1 MTLSYSSSNHTPVEG
16 TQTRVLE
23 NGEVKTLDYDG
34 AVTAH
39 AGTLW
44 WGAAVGY
51 RAMQA
56 AAIAMSTSA
65 LWERGSLYVVSG
77 HPGPGVLDALDY
89 VTGCRASD
97 QMKVLE
103 NPRCKGMCNAEMKF
117 EWWVSDGKE
126 TAHIILRDDFVPQ
139 SFYELTERLFGDVT
153 DEDKRL
159 FELFKVTLS
168 AKIWNAP
175 LEESF
180 SVVMEAPLAVGE
192 IPATTD
198 WNPEVQLETGLA

>member
-1 MTLSYSSSNHTPVEG
+1 MTSVFLTSDHPAVEG
-16 TQTRVLE
+16 TQTRIVAD
-23 NGEVKTLDYDG
+23 GEIQQLDYDG

-39 AGTLW
+39 PGTLW

-56 AAIAMSTSA
+56 AAQALSA
-65 LWERGSLYVVSG
+65 RHLWQRGQLYVVSG

-89 VTGCRASD
+89 VTGCRAND
-97 QMKVLE
+97 HLKVLE

-117 EWWVSDGKE
+117 EWWVCDGRQ
-126 TAHIILRDDFVPQ
+126 TAHITLREDFVPQ
-139 SFYELTERLFGDVT
+139 SFYDLTERLFGDVS

-175 LEESF
+175 LEDSF
-180 SVVMEAPLAVGE
+180 SVVMEDVVAVGAV
-192 IPATTD
+192 PRTTD
-198 WNPEVQLETGLA
+198 WNPDLMVETALA